1 MGSTKLAITIDSVID
16 KPSFELS
23 PESSIPGHQGLTATL
38 TPSIIG
44 TAEEN
49 AKVNI
54 YVNDKLITS
63 VDVDKNGKWSYGFKG
78 KELIEGDN
86 NIKVVAV
93 DKAGNQSEISNV
105 ITIDTIPPE
114 KPTIEL
120 DINSDSGV
128 KDDNITNS
136 TLPTFIGVAE
146 PGATVSIY
154 IGIKHL
160 GDVVAAKDGSWSY
173 TLTEPLK
180 DGEYHLT
187 ATATDI
193 AGHTSETSDL
203 TFTIDT
209 RISYFS
215 AELDPADDSG
225 IVGDNVTNNSRPIFI
240 GKSEPNTT
248 INVKNSETG
257 ELVVLKANAEG
268 EWQFAFTSDSA
279 EGVNNLVFTVED
291 VAGNQKDFYFSYV
304 IDTVAPT
311 APTVSLDD
319 FVTLPNG
326 IILSGDDT
334 PALVGTAEPKSTI
347 SILRE
352 GKFYASIDVDS
363 NGSWSYQFNEKLP
376 QGVYDIEIVSQDI
389 AGNKSSAIKYSFT
402 IQTEVVI
409 PKAELDAVDD
419 SGEKGDWI
427 TNKHNALTLLGTAG
441 KFATVN
447 IIIDGKAIGVTTAD
461 EHGNWT
467 FDISR
472 NLSDDVYT
480 VTVEAVDPL
489 GNTASAD
496 YQLTID
502 SFTPIPTVMLHDSAD
517 SGVKGDLITRVNTPL
532 FTGSAEPNA
541 KVSIYV
547 DGILSGEAIA
557 GDDGV
562 WNFQFSNIL
571 PDGMHE
577 VMVKA
582 EDIAGNKASSSIYNF
597 QILTHTQKPTIE
609 LVDDTGLDNTDHIIN
624 EKRPALTGTAAPYS
638 IVKLY
643 IDNALVAEVRT
654 NKDGVWDYT
663 LKPDQSLA
671 DGDHKITATVEDI
684 AGNIAHSDAF
694 LFSVDTTISIP
705 VVSLSPD
712 SESGILDDNLTNITK
727 PTLILRNIDSDVR
740 NVQVWDAI
748 SNTQIGI
755 ATQQSNG
762 TWTYTFTSDLID
774 GLHQVYVKAEDIA
787 GNKVTGPTF
796 DFTIDTTLS
805 IPVISLIAKDDT
817 GVADDNITNINKP
830 DFIIS
835 GIDSDAHRVV
845 VQVTHNGV
853 NEQIVLTQDGGNW
866 VFTPAST
873 WDDGSYTLQVTV
885 EDEAGNIRQSTPLT
899 VKVDT
904 QIAINSIELI
914 NDTGIADDNITN
926 DMRPHFRVEVPNDV
940 NMVRLSIDGGKTW
953 GSATKNTAG
962 IWDYSWPTNVTEGS
976 HILTVEATDIAGNKL
991 TQTLDFTIDTLLT
1004 VPTIALDSADDSGV
1018 TGDNITN
1025 SKTPGFTLSN
1035 IDGDVIR
1042 VALQITHNGKNEVV
1056 ALTQSG
1062 GNWVFTPDHD
1072 WADGSYTLQV
1082 TVEDEAGNIRQ
1093 STPLTVK
1100 VDTQIAIDNIELIND
1115 TGMVG
1120 DNLTNDI
1127 HPQFRVTVPD
1137 DVDRVRLS
1145 IDGGK
1150 TWVNAT
1156 PGLIKG
1162 SWDYTW
1168 LGKVPEGKHTLIVE
1182 ATDIAGNTATRT
1194 LDFTVDT
1201 TLSVP
1206 TITLDT
1212 ANDSGVAGD
1221 NITNE
1226 KTPGFTLGNIDA
1238 DASRVVVQVTHN
1250 GKSEEVEL
1258 TQTSGNWVF
1267 TPTSAWAD
1275 GNYTLTVKVTDE
1287 AGNTRQS
1294 APLSVKVDT
1303 QVTIDGIVLVN
1314 DSGITSDNITNEV
1327 HPHFRVTVPE
1337 DVNVVRLSIDGGT
1350 TWINATPSSTG
1361 IWDYTWPDAVPEGK
1375 HTLVVEAIDIAGNKA
1390 TQALGFTIDTT
1401 LSVPTITL
1409 DTAND
1414 SGVAG
1419 DNITNEKTPGF
1430 TINGIDADAIRV
1442 AVQVTHNGTNQEV
1455 ELTQIGGQWH
1465 FTPASNW
1472 VDGNYTLT
1480 VKVED
1485 RAGNVSQ
1492 SAPLAVTIDTQT
1504 EINNIV
1510 LVNDTGMPDDNLTNA
1525 LRPEFRVTVPE
1536 DVNAVRLS
1544 IDGGKTWVDAKKTSA
1559 GVWDYSWTTDITE
1572 GVHTLTVEATD
1583 IAGNTATRTL
1593 DFTVDTTLSVPTIT
1607 LDTANDSGVAG
1618 DNITNEKTPGFT
1630 INGID
1635 TDASRVV
1642 VTVTHDGKSEDVALT
1657 KNGGGWTFTPDSA
1670 WTDGR
1675 YTLTV
1680 TVEDDAGNIRHSAP
1694 LAVTVDTRT
1703 GINSIELVNDSGVAG
1718 DNLTNEMRP
1727 HFRVEVP
1734 EDVNAVRLSI
1744 DGGKTWMHASK
1755 SAAGVWDY
1763 SWLTD
1768 VPEGTYTLTVEA
1780 TDIAGNTATRTLD
1793 FTVDTTLLV
1802 PTITLDNADDTGE
1815 RGDNL
1820 TNRPQPNFILQHI
1833 DADVASVVVS
1843 VTHDGTTSVFD
1854 ASQEAGGWRFTPDR
1868 DWTDGSYT
1876 LSVTVTDKA
1885 GNVSQ
1890 STPLTVT
1897 VDTHISI
1904 GKVELINDS
1913 GVVGDNMTNDIHPQF
1928 RVTVPEDVNSVR
1940 LSIDGGATWVKA
1952 TQGAAGIWDYTWP
1965 DDVKDGKYTLQVEAT
1980 DKAGNTITRML
1991 EFTIDTTLTTPTIA
2005 LDHKDDSG
2013 ITGDNLTNAK
2023 KPGFILGNIDVD
2035 ASRVVVQ
2042 VTHDGK
2048 SEEVALTKSGGQWS
2062 FTPTAPWGD
2071 GSYTLTVTVEDK
2083 AGNVSHSAPLTVDT
2097 QTAINSIELVN
2108 DTGIPDDNLTN
2119 AVRPHFR
2126 VTVPDDVNTVRLSI
2140 DGGKT
2145 WVDAK
2150 RTSAGVW
2157 DYSWLTDVTEGAH
2170 TLTVEA
2176 TDVAGN
2182 TVKETMS
2189 FTVDTTLS
2197 VPLIALDS
2205 ADDSG
2210 VRGDE
2215 LTRVNRPTFLLD
2227 NIDNDARHVTVEVQH
2242 GSTREVLKA
2251 TQGANGRWSF
2261 TPAGDWADGQY
2272 TLTVKVEDEAGNIRQ
2287 SAPLTVTVDTQTAID
2302 GIELVNDHGISGD
2315 NLTNALRP
2323 EFRVTTPGD
2332 VNTVRLSLD
2341 GDTNWVNATK
2351 NAAGVWE
2358 YNWPGD
2364 VGEGKHTLTVEA
2376 TDAAGNTA
2384 TRTLEFTIDTTL
2396 SVPVITLDSADD
2408 SGNRGDN
2415 VTSVRS
2421 PGFTIENID
2430 PDANRVTVQIAH
2442 DGSSREV
2449 ELTQTG
2455 GRWHFTPDSAWTDGS
2470 YTLTVKV
2477 EDNAGNIRYST
2488 PLDVKVDTHTSINRI
2503 ELVND
2508 NGVPDDN
2515 LTNEMRP
2522 QFRVTVPEDVNRVRV
2537 SLDGGKTWM
2546 DATKASAGVWSYAW
2560 SSDVTEGAHVL
2571 TVEATDIAGNT
2582 ATRTL
2587 GFTIDTTLSTPT
2599 IELAPDQDTGQ
2610 SKNDNLTSLTQPVF
2624 VLGHIDN
2631 DVQRVELQIEHNGTF
2646 KNIILTESADGWRY
2660 RPDAALND
2668 GSYKLTVTVT
2678 DTAGNKTTSAPLTV
2692 TIDSTLSTP
2701 VIALANGEDSGVVG
2715 DQLTNHDHPV
2725 FDLSHIDSDALHVM
2739 VRVTHNGSSHE
2750 EAAVF
2755 NNGKWSFS
2763 PSVSWA
2769 DGLYQLAV
2777 VVEDRA
2783 GNVKESAQLD
2793 VRIDTTTTIN
2803 NIVLL
2808 NDTGVLG
2815 DQLTNN
2821 AKPSFRVEVP
2831 ADVAQMRATLDGG
2844 TTWIPIRRNADGQ
2857 WIFASTNNLT
2867 DGQHTLRIEAT
2878 DTAGN
2883 VASKDLVFNIDTH
2896 LQIPT
2901 IALGAGQD
2909 TGANTSDH
2917 ITNISRPTFVIGN
2930 VDADVIKVMVT
2941 IGTNTYNA
2949 TKVGGT
2955 WEFRPDN
2962 AIPDGSYNVSV
2973 TIEDKAG
2980 NIATSQPLSIMV
2992 DTRAE
2997 INSVTLL
3004 TDSGDSSS
3012 DNITNVNKPQ
3022 FEIVAANDTVQ
3033 VRVKIDNTG
3042 NWIDL
3047 AQSVEGHWEFNVG
3060 TALPDGQHS
3069 LLVEVVDVAG
3079 NVAQQTLNFTV
3090 DTTLREPNIVLDP
3103 TQDTGDDSNDNI
3115 TNINKPTFIIGNVD
3129 NDVSHIVI
3137 HLDGRDYII
3146 ENNGAK
3152 LTFTPDKPLTDGHH
3166 TLTVTVTDIAGNTK
3180 TSAELQVEI
3189 DTQVQIDRVSLT
3201 TDSGVND
3208 SDRITNVARP
3218 SFNIVTPDDVTKVL
3232 VSFDG
3237 VNWSPASKNAAGQ
3250 WDFTAGSALLEGH
3263 YVLHVQATDRA
3274 GNTANSSL
3282 AFTVDTHVDGLNI
3295 TMLDDTGNDAA
3306 DRITNIT
3313 SPRFEISA
3321 RESLQVVAVT
3331 LNGNVT
3337 TLNKG
3342 MGNKWIYTPEIPLLD
3357 GHYKLEVTAEDI
3369 AGNTINQ
3376 EISFTIDTT
3385 VPVPDVDL
3393 LDADDSGESAVDNIT
3408 NVTKPR
3414 FIISD
3419 IPTDIDT
3426 VTIKINGVSYPITL
3440 DGSNTGTFQ
3449 VPVALKDGVY
3459 EAVVVFR
3466 DLAGNISE
3474 TKLPFTIDTA
3484 TSVSVRMDPTSDTG
3498 SSNSDNLTNR
3508 KSPKFGG
3515 TAEPDA
3521 KLVITIIDDTSGHEV
3536 LKKLVTVGVD
3546 GNWSMTPDALA
3557 DGIYTI
3563 KVVSTDVAGNTAEA
3577 QDRFTIDT
3585 VTPDPTIQLTDSSID
3600 DMHEAT
3606 SLRPE
3611 FKGIAEAFST
3621 IMIQWDGKVIGSAN
3635 ANSNGEWSWT
3645 PPSILTPG
3653 SYVISIVAKDKAGN
3667 ESSQVDFPVVIP
3679 VIDVTPPTIKLS
3691 DDSDSGALGD
3701 FITNDKT
3708 PTLIGSTLPNTIVS
3722 IYIDGKKV
3730 GEATSDTAGRYAFQM
3745 QEQPDGTY
3753 VVEVGIL
3760 NPRVNEEIRSA
3771 AVSLV
3776 IDTQV
3781 ADLEWHISG
3790 IHEDKYIN
3798 TVTPEISGT
3807 SEPNSKITV
3816 FVNGVEKAAAYT
3828 TAGGHWGVILPTLGN
3843 DGNYVL
3849 TFKVEDIAGNVKE
3862 FGPQEIT
3869 LDTVI
3874 APLTVTLREV
3884 DDSGKLGDWI
3894 TNKSHVNIDG
3904 TAEAGSTLTIKT
3916 QGGVVVTT
3924 FEVGSDGHWSAELDL
3939 SNGNNIF
3946 VVESVD
3952 KAGNSQQKELLV
3964 EYDTQ
3969 IEISAIS
3976 LSRDSNSGDKYDLIT
3991 NDKSP
3996 ELVAM
4001 TEPGATVQVYINDV
4015 LQATV
4020 EANSA
4025 GNVSYTMP
4033 ANSADGNYH
4042 VQFVATDI
4050 AGNRTE
4056 SAVATVTIDSEIAVF
4071 TIDEGSLPTI
4081 SNSRALSVT
4090 GQGEAGAQVSIFVDN
4105 KLVNV
4110 VMVEADGSWRAPI
4123 LLQDDGTFKIH
4134 FSITDIA
4141 GNTQA
4146 SKNFSVD
4153 VDSSTEFPTITLE
4166 DSSNSGLVDDLITNH
4181 NTPSFVGTAEAG
4193 ATIHFY
4199 VDEKIVANILV
4210 QDDGRWSY
4218 QFDNSLKDGEYS
4230 IRVVAEDTA
4239 GNRAESPRLIVT
4251 IDTSTYIEP
4260 PTLTAGSDNGM
4271 YINDGVTS
4279 QTRPQF
4285 SINGEFNQSVQIYID
4300 GKLVDTVTVTDRNQV
4315 YQPVA
4320 PLGDGSHSIYYVI
4333 TDKAGNTATS
4343 KTLDFSID
4351 TSNKTPVVIEAIDGH
4366 TLAEMT
4372 GSDGKIYITDTTHNI
4387 IFRGSAEP
4395 DSLMDL
4401 TINGLNVG
4409 QVWVSQTGEWQMPV
4423 NSVYLSQGLLEI
4435 KIKSTDRGG
4444 NVNEKSYSI
4453 WVDTMIEDITSE
4465 LDDNKSSS
4473 QNDWWSNNTLITMRG
4488 LGEAGATVSLVLA
4501 GVTLATTVVA
4511 ANGQWALSTDQLP
4524 EGKYDITLSIEDNA
4538 GNRKE
4543 EIREI
4548 FIDRAAP
4555 VAPAITY
4562 SDIVDDLVIMKGTG
4576 EAKSKLTITDSEGNI
4591 YTLTVPDNGNWSMAI
4606 PYPSEGKF
4614 TISSTD
4620 RIGNTSDVVSVD
4632 LIKEIPTIS
4641 LAVDSNSGSKDD
4653 NITHDKQPTFIIG
4666 NLESDIV
4673 NVQIDINGMAYNAE
4687 KRADGVWFF
4696 TPDTAL
4702 ADGTY
4707 TISVTANDA
4716 AGNQKNSLPITVTI
4730 DTTLKVPEIALAAGE
4745 DTGASGSDNVTN
4757 HTQPKF
4763 TLQHIDADVTG
4774 VTVSVAH
4781 NGTTDTYPAT
4791 KGDDGWSFSPS
4802 AAWSDGSYTLSVTV
4816 VDGAGNTQQSSSLT
4830 VTVDSTITA
4839 TAPVEAGDV
4848 SEFAMA
4854 TDVAQPESERVS
4866 IESEKNH
4873 SPAMFSMMSAVGEVA
4888 AQEDAYNI
4896 VLLNTESGDVTE
4908 RSISQTPSFAISVPD
4923 NIVNVS
4929 VMFEGEEIDLPIN
4942 NQKAIFE
4949 VPVPLNDG
4957 EYTIDVKFIDKDADY
4972 LIKEKTFSVDHSSAD
4987 IVNSMSERGNTEDEV
5002 NVSAPESAVTHHNNG
5017 AVEIFTI
5024 SEVSLPVDNQE
5035 EHA

>member
-1 MGSTKLAITIDSVID
+1 MKNMNIKKVFADQNSVIDLSSLGDAKGAKVSLAGPDMNITTSHGSVIIVNGALYSSIKGNNLIIKFKDKSIPGSKVIGSVDLKDIQLERIDSSLVDAGLVEKKGNGKNRNARKDEELQKQLDDAEGAKKEADKAKEEAEKAKEAAEKAISEAFEIQNSSKQIEEMLQNFLSDNVAKDNLAQQDNAIQQNTLSKVAQNIKQDESEKITPQPLNKNTGSGRSNSSKNYDNQFEAEPVKEKLKISFKLAAESNSGSKDDSITNFTKPQFIGSTSPNATVVIKINGISVGQVVADKLGNFTFTAPEKLADGTYNLEAEATTSNAMGSTKLAITIDSVID

-225 IVGDNVTNNSRPIFI
+225 IVGDNVTNNSRPTFI

-1642 VTVTHDGKSEDVALT
+1642 VTVTHDGKSEEVALT

-1768 VPEGTYTLTVEA
+1768 VPEGTYTLAVEV

-1793 FTVDTTLLV
+1793 FTIDTTLSM

-2013 ITGDNLTNAK
+2013 TTGDNLTNAK

-2083 AGNVSHSAPLTVDT
+2083 AGNVSHSAPLTVTVDT
-2097 QTAINSIELVN
+2097 QTAINSIALVN

-2126 VTVPDDVNTVRLSI
+2126 VTVPDDVNAVRLSI

-2157 DYSWLTDVTEGAH
+2157 DYSWLTDVTEGVH

-2182 TVKETMS
+2182 TVKETMG

-2488 PLDVKVDTHTSINRI
+2488 PLDVKVDTHTSINHI

-2522 QFRVTVPEDVNRVRV
+2522 QFRVTVPEDVTVVRL
-2537 SLDGGKTWM
+2537 SLDGSGDWVNATAG
-2546 DATKASAGVWSYAW
+2546 ATKGEWNYSWP
-2560 SSDVTEGAHVL
+2560 SDVGEGKHVL
-2571 TVEATDIAGNT
+2571 TVEVTDAAGNT
-2582 ATRTL
+2582 AT
-2587 GFTIDTTLSTPT
+2587 
-2599 IELAPDQDTGQ
+2599 
-2610 SKNDNLTSLTQPVF
+2610 
-2624 VLGHIDN
+2624 
-2631 DVQRVELQIEHNGTF
+2631 
-2646 KNIILTESADGWRY
+2646 
-2660 RPDAALND
+2660 
-2668 GSYKLTVTVT
+2668 
-2678 DTAGNKTTSAPLTV
+2678 
-2692 TIDSTLSTP
+2692 
-2701 VIALANGEDSGVVG
+2701 
-2715 DQLTNHDHPV
+2715 
-2725 FDLSHIDSDALHVM
+2725 
-2739 VRVTHNGSSHE
+2739 
-2750 EAAVF
+2750 
-2755 NNGKWSFS
+2755 
-2763 PSVSWA
+2763 
-2769 DGLYQLAV
+2769 
-2777 VVEDRA
+2777 
-2783 GNVKESAQLD
+2783 
-2793 VRIDTTTTIN
+2793 
-2803 NIVLL
+2803 
-2808 NDTGVLG
+2808 
-2815 DQLTNN
+2815 
-2821 AKPSFRVEVP
+2821 
-2831 ADVAQMRATLDGG
+2831 
-2844 TTWIPIRRNADGQ
+2844 
-2857 WIFASTNNLT
+2857 
-2867 DGQHTLRIEAT
+2867 
-2878 DTAGN
+2878 
-2883 VASKDLVFNIDTH
+2883 
-2896 LQIPT
+2896 
-2901 IALGAGQD
+2901 
-2909 TGANTSDH
+2909 
-2917 ITNISRPTFVIGN
+2917 
-2930 VDADVIKVMVT
+2930 
-2941 IGTNTYNA
+2941 
-2949 TKVGGT
+2949 
-2955 WEFRPDN
+2955 
-2962 AIPDGSYNVSV
+2962 
-2973 TIEDKAG
+2973 
-2980 NIATSQPLSIMV
+2980 
-2992 DTRAE
+2992 
-2997 INSVTLL
+2997 
-3004 TDSGDSSS
+3004 
-3012 DNITNVNKPQ
+3012 
-3022 FEIVAANDTVQ
+3022 
-3033 VRVKIDNTG
+3033 
-3042 NWIDL
+3042 
-3047 AQSVEGHWEFNVG
+3047 
-3060 TALPDGQHS
+3060 
-3069 LLVEVVDVAG
+3069 
-3079 NVAQQTLNFTV
+3079 
-3090 DTTLREPNIVLDP
+3090 
-3103 TQDTGDDSNDNI
+3103 
-3115 TNINKPTFIIGNVD
+3115 
-3129 NDVSHIVI
+3129 
-3137 HLDGRDYII
+3137 
-3146 ENNGAK
+3146 
-3152 LTFTPDKPLTDGHH
+3152 
-3166 TLTVTVTDIAGNTK
+3166 
-3180 TSAELQVEI
+3180 
-3189 DTQVQIDRVSLT
+3189 
-3201 TDSGVND
+3201 
-3208 SDRITNVARP
+3208 
-3218 SFNIVTPDDVTKVL
+3218 
-3232 VSFDG
+3232 
-3237 VNWSPASKNAAGQ
+3237 
-3250 WDFTAGSALLEGH
+3250 
-3263 YVLHVQATDRA
+3263 
-3274 GNTANSSL
+3274 
-3282 AFTVDTHVDGLNI
+3282 
-3295 TMLDDTGNDAA
+3295 
-3306 DRITNIT
+3306 
-3313 SPRFEISA
+3313 
-3321 RESLQVVAVT
+3321 
-3331 LNGNVT
+3331 
-3337 TLNKG
+3337 
-3342 MGNKWIYTPEIPLLD
+3342 
-3357 GHYKLEVTAEDI
+3357 
-3369 AGNTINQ
+3369 
-3376 EISFTIDTT
+3376 
-3385 VPVPDVDL
+3385 
-3393 LDADDSGESAVDNIT
+3393 
-3408 NVTKPR
+3408 
-3414 FIISD
+3414 
-3419 IPTDIDT
+3419 
-3426 VTIKINGVSYPITL
+3426 
-3440 DGSNTGTFQ
+3440 
-3449 VPVALKDGVY
+3449 
-3459 EAVVVFR
+3459 
-3466 DLAGNISE
+3466 
-3474 TKLPFTIDTA
+3474 
-3484 TSVSVRMDPTSDTG
+3484 
-3498 SSNSDNLTNR
+3498 
-3508 KSPKFGG
+3508 
-3515 TAEPDA
+3515 
-3521 KLVITIIDDTSGHEV
+3521 
-3536 LKKLVTVGVD
+3536 
-3546 GNWSMTPDALA
+3546 
-3557 DGIYTI
+3557 
-3563 KVVSTDVAGNTAEA
+3563 
-3577 QDRFTIDT
+3577 
-3585 VTPDPTIQLTDSSID
+3585 
-3600 DMHEAT
+3600 
-3606 SLRPE
+3606 
-3611 FKGIAEAFST
+3611 
-3621 IMIQWDGKVIGSAN
+3621 
-3635 ANSNGEWSWT
+3635 
-3645 PPSILTPG
+3645 
-3653 SYVISIVAKDKAGN
+3653 
-3667 ESSQVDFPVVIP
+3667 
-3679 VIDVTPPTIKLS
+3679 
-3691 DDSDSGALGD
+3691 
-3701 FITNDKT
+3701 
-3708 PTLIGSTLPNTIVS
+3708 
-3722 IYIDGKKV
+3722 
-3730 GEATSDTAGRYAFQM
+3730 
-3745 QEQPDGTY
+3745 
-3753 VVEVGIL
+3753 
-3760 NPRVNEEIRSA
+3760 
-3771 AVSLV
+3771 
-3776 IDTQV
+3776 
-3781 ADLEWHISG
+3781 
-3790 IHEDKYIN
+3790 
-3798 TVTPEISGT
+3798 
-3807 SEPNSKITV
+3807 
-3816 FVNGVEKAAAYT
+3816 
-3828 TAGGHWGVILPTLGN
+3828 
-3843 DGNYVL
+3843 
-3849 TFKVEDIAGNVKE
+3849 
-3862 FGPQEIT
+3862 
-3869 LDTVI
+3869 
-3874 APLTVTLREV
+3874 
-3884 DDSGKLGDWI
+3884 
-3894 TNKSHVNIDG
+3894 
-3904 TAEAGSTLTIKT
+3904 
-3916 QGGVVVTT
+3916 
-3924 FEVGSDGHWSAELDL
+3924 
-3939 SNGNNIF
+3939 
-3946 VVESVD
+3946 
-3952 KAGNSQQKELLV
+3952 
-3964 EYDTQ
+3964 
-3969 IEISAIS
+3969 
-3976 LSRDSNSGDKYDLIT
+3976 
-3991 NDKSP
+3991 
-3996 ELVAM
+3996 
-4001 TEPGATVQVYINDV
+4001 
-4015 LQATV
+4015 
-4020 EANSA
+4020 
-4025 GNVSYTMP
+4025 
-4033 ANSADGNYH
+4033 
-4042 VQFVATDI
+4042 
-4050 AGNRTE
+4050 
-4056 SAVATVTIDSEIAVF
+4056 
-4071 TIDEGSLPTI
+4071 
-4081 SNSRALSVT
+4081 
-4090 GQGEAGAQVSIFVDN
+4090 
-4105 KLVNV
+4105 
-4110 VMVEADGSWRAPI
+4110 
-4123 LLQDDGTFKIH
+4123 
-4134 FSITDIA
+4134 
-4141 GNTQA
+4141 
-4146 SKNFSVD
+4146 
-4153 VDSSTEFPTITLE
+4153 
-4166 DSSNSGLVDDLITNH
+4166 
-4181 NTPSFVGTAEAG
+4181 
-4193 ATIHFY
+4193 
-4199 VDEKIVANILV
+4199 
-4210 QDDGRWSY
+4210 
-4218 QFDNSLKDGEYS
+4218 
-4230 IRVVAEDTA
+4230 
-4239 GNRAESPRLIVT
+4239 
-4251 IDTSTYIEP
+4251 
-4260 PTLTAGSDNGM
+4260 
-4271 YINDGVTS
+4271 
-4279 QTRPQF
+4279 
-4285 SINGEFNQSVQIYID
+4285 
-4300 GKLVDTVTVTDRNQV
+4300 
-4315 YQPVA
+4315 
-4320 PLGDGSHSIYYVI
+4320 
-4333 TDKAGNTATS
+4333 
-4343 KTLDFSID
+4343 KTLDFRID
-4351 TSNKTPVVIEAIDGH
+4351 TRLSEPV
-4366 TLAEMT
+4366 
-4372 GSDGKIYITDTTHNI
+4372 
-4387 IFRGSAEP
+4387 
-4395 DSLMDL
+4395 
-4401 TINGLNVG
+4401 
-4409 QVWVSQTGEWQMPV
+4409 
-4423 NSVYLSQGLLEI
+4423 
-4435 KIKSTDRGG
+4435 
-4444 NVNEKSYSI
+4444 
-4453 WVDTMIEDITSE
+4453 
-4465 LDDNKSSS
+4465 
-4473 QNDWWSNNTLITMRG
+4473 
-4488 LGEAGATVSLVLA
+4488 
-4501 GVTLATTVVA
+4501 
-4511 ANGQWALSTDQLP
+4511 
-4524 EGKYDITLSIEDNA
+4524 ITL
-4538 GNRKE
+4538 
-4543 EIREI
+4543 
-4548 FIDRAAP
+4548 
-4555 VAPAITY
+4555 
-4562 SDIVDDLVIMKGTG
+4562 
-4576 EAKSKLTITDSEGNI
+4576 
-4591 YTLTVPDNGNWSMAI
+4591 
-4606 PYPSEGKF
+4606 
-4614 TISSTD
+4614 
-4620 RIGNTSDVVSVD
+4620 
-4632 LIKEIPTIS
+4632 
-4641 LAVDSNSGSKDD
+4641 NS
-4653 NITHDKQPTFIIG
+4653 
-4666 NLESDIV
+4666 
-4673 NVQIDINGMAYNAE
+4673 
-4687 KRADGVWFF
+4687 AD
-4696 TPDTAL
+4696 
-4702 ADGTY
+4702 
-4707 TISVTANDA
+4707 
-4716 AGNQKNSLPITVTI
+4716 
-4730 DTTLKVPEIALAAGE
+4730 
-4745 DTGASGSDNVTN
+4745 DTGVPGDGLTSRA
-4757 HTQPKF
+4757 QPSF
-4763 TLQHIDADVTG
+4763 TLQDIDADVVR
-4774 VTVSVAH
+4774 VTVSV
-4781 NGTTDTYPAT
+4781 
-4791 KGDDGWSFSPS
+4791 
-4802 AAWSDGSYTLSVTV
+4802 
-4816 VDGAGNTQQSSSLT
+4816 
-4830 VTVDSTITA
+4830 
-4839 TAPVEAGDV
+4839 
-4848 SEFAMA
+4848 
-4854 TDVAQPESERVS
+4854 
-4866 IESEKNH
+4866 
-4873 SPAMFSMMSAVGEVA
+4873 
-4888 AQEDAYNI
+4888 
-4896 VLLNTESGDVTE
+4896 
-4908 RSISQTPSFAISVPD
+4908 
-4923 NIVNVS
+4923 
-4929 VMFEGEEIDLPIN
+4929 
-4942 NQKAIFE
+4942 
-4949 VPVPLNDG
+4949 
-4957 EYTIDVKFIDKDADY
+4957 
-4972 LIKEKTFSVDHSSAD
+4972 
-4987 IVNSMSERGNTEDEV
+4987 
-5002 NVSAPESAVTHHNNG
+5002 
-5017 AVEIFTI
+5017 
-5024 SEVSLPVDNQE
+5024 
-5035 EHA
+5035 EHGGRT